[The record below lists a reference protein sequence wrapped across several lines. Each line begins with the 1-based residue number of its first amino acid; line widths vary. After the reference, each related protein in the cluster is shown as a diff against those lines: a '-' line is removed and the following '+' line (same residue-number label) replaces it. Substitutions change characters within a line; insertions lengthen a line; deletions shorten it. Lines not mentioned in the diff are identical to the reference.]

1 MDPGLPGIP
10 GSQAEFYQASPLSD
24 HKQAAL
30 KSMQSFCF
38 TKRKLRHGELIHVTT
53 LGRGRAGPRPRARDA
68 KSCFLSAC
76 FLFLLTHS
84 MSSRPWDLKSVPHQ
98 TFQRGL
104 SQFVFSVVWKGN
116 HLEWLLLDRSVS
128 TITTYSMEQWHIAGM
143 PWIYREMSKKS
154 RNCSPELEFRF
165 NYPLSDSVA
174 LRKSLLHYDPILF
187 LCMKW
192 EDWVIGIVKK
202 LLNNLELN

>member
-1 MDPGLPGIP
+1 MVDPGLPGIP

-53 LGRGRAGPRPRARDA
+53 LGRGRNGPRPRARDA

-104 SQFVFSVVWKGN
+104 SQFVFSVV
-116 HLEWLLLDRSVS
+116 
-128 TITTYSMEQWHIAGM
+128 
-143 PWIYREMSKKS
+143 
-154 RNCSPELEFRF
+154 
-165 NYPLSDSVA
+165 
-174 LRKSLLHYDPILF
+174 
-187 LCMKW
+187 
-192 EDWVIGIVKK
+192 
-202 LLNNLELN
+202 